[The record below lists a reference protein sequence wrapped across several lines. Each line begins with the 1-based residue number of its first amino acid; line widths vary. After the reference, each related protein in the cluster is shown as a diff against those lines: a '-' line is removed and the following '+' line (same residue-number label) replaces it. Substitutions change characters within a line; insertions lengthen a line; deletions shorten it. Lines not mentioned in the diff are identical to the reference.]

1 MMNVKLYCYITGSK
15 KGCLGNWNCSLS
27 LFWISRAKKE
37 GETKKKKKEIRSD
50 SYRCCVEE
58 EEFRESENFVP
69 FGSQLWNKRSLLET
83 VDVNS
88 DFLAGCTQN

>member
-1 MMNVKLYCYITGSK
+1 MSWKLELLPFSFLDIAGE
-15 KGCLGNWNCSLS
+15 KGRRN
-27 LFWISRAKKE
+27 E
-37 GETKKKKKEIRSD
+37 EKKKEIRSD